1 MATSSPARWVP
12 VIGVSVV
19 LVALVAVLAVL
30 GAGSSRARIASGGA
44 GPASTGRA
52 AAFAWLH
59 PALAPADWLTATTA
73 TSEATLSYPSTW
85 RPIPGDRG
93 TVTVSLRH
101 ARGRFAGYL
110 NVTPRQ
116 GAEQLHGWA
125 AFRTNRNR
133 DEGDRHVSQLAAADG
148 LRFRAARGSCVI
160 DDYISRVGS
169 HPYRE
174 IACIVKGHRHTD
186 VFIGAG
192 LRQDWKT
199 VRGTLERAASS
210 LLQR

>member
-1 MATSSPARWVP
+1 M
-12 VIGVSVV
+12 
-19 LVALVAVLAVL
+19 
-30 GAGSSRARIASGGA
+30 
-44 GPASTGRA
+44 
-52 AAFAWLH
+52 
-59 PALAPADWLTATTA
+59 
-73 TSEATLSYPSTW
+73 
-85 RPIPGDRG
+85 
-93 TVTVSLRH
+93 TVSLRD
-101 ARGRFAGYL
+101 ARRRFVGYL

-133 DEGDRHVSQLAAADG
+133 DEGDGHVNQVADADG
-148 LRFRAARGSCVI
+148 LHFRAARGSCVI

-192 LRQDWKT
+192 LRQDWNT